1 MNEIKHPIVIL
12 MAEDDSDDRLLA
24 RDAFRESLVHNDL
37 RFANDGL
44 DMLEYLRRQ
53 GRHADPQDSPRPNL
67 ILLDLNM
74 PRMDGREAL
83 TALKADPDLKRIP
96 VVVLTT
102 SKSEEDMVRSYDL
115 GAASYCTKPPTF
127 GQLVE
132 LMSSLGRYWV
142 DCVRLP

>member
-1 MNEIKHPIVIL
+1 MRNPKDPIIIL

-24 RDAFRESLVHNDL
+24 SEALTESRVNNDL
-37 RFANDGL
+37 HFVMDGI
-44 DMLEYLRRQ
+44 DMLEYLRRE
-53 GRHADPQDSPRPNL
+53 GRYANPHCSPRPNL

-83 TALKADPDLKRIP
+83 GELKSDPNFRWIP

-102 SKSEEDMVRSYDL
+102 SKTEEDVLRSYEL
-115 GAASYCTKPPTF
+115 GAASYCTKPANF
-127 GQLVE
+127 AQLVE

-142 DCVRLP
+142 DSVKLP